1 MENKQTEIEQA
12 RAILKQHGYFV
23 DNLWHIRDVKDRY
36 DATDNEAYS
45 ILEKSLTNPSTI
57 EGVFDSI
64 EIFAEYQGLTK
75 LDD

>member
-23 DNLWHIRDVKDRY
+23 DNLWHIEDVKGTYR
-36 DATDNEAYS
+36 ATDAEAYS

-75 LDD
+75 LDN